1 MKFILSKFQK
11 KYFKITIYS
20 FLLPLALLLYG
31 VYLTEFHNLSPIH
44 GSIDLE
50 QTEEY
55 QIYNFS
61 IDYTGKYSLKIEF
74 DKQGLKYTS
83 KKRLKITYEGKEV
96 GVYEPDFIVEDKI
109 IAEIKSVISMPKV
122 FELQL
127 YYYLR
132 GSKYR
137 LGYITNFGS
146 DKIDI
151 RRRIV

>member
-1 MKFILSKFQK
+1 MAEKILYKELSYNLVGCFYEVYNTLGPGHKED
-11 KYFKITIYS
+11 IYHK
-20 FLLPLALLLYG
+20 A
-31 VYLTEFHNLSPIH
+31 
-44 GSIDLE
+44 
-50 QTEEY
+50 
-55 QIYNFS
+55 
-61 IDYTGKYSLKIEF
+61 LKIEL
-74 DKQGLKYTS
+74 DKQSIKYIS

-109 IAEIKSVISMPKV
+109 ITEIKSVLHMPKV

-127 YYYLR
+127 YYYLK